1 MSIEKYQ
8 NLERDSSLKLKT
20 LQDEMAFKIEETRVK
35 TEGKYSSMIK
45 NYRETKRKVA
55 ESESVGR
62 SLRSEIKKIKTDM
75 TAMAHAIKPSIKETE
90 KAVINQNFILVLF

>member
-20 LQDEMAFKIEETRVK
+20 MQDEMALKIEETRVK
-35 TEGKYSSMIK
+35 TEDKYSSMIR
-45 NYRETKRKVA
+45 NYRETKRKA
-55 ESESVGR
+55 SELESVGR

-75 TAMAHAIKPSIKETE
+75 NAMACAIKPSIKETE
-90 KAVINQNFILVLF
+90 KAVSDRNLVLVLL